1 MLRLD
6 PDTPPHVL
14 AFEIDGTV
22 TAPDLDDLY
31 NAVERV
37 TDGEG
42 PVHICGEI
50 HGIGG
55 LTLDAVGASF
65 KRGVGL
71 IGRIGRVK
79 RYAVVSDAGWI
90 RTMAELE
97 GALIPG
103 MTVRVFGTA
112 DREEALAWASEPPV
126 AA

>member
-1 MLRLD
+1 MLRLH

-14 AFEIDGTV
+14 SFEIDGTV
-22 TAPDLDDLY
+22 TAPDMDDLY

-37 TDGEG
+37 TGGKG

-65 KRGVGL
+65 KRGLGL
-71 IGRIGRVK
+71 IGRITRVK
-79 RYAVVSDAGWI
+79 RYAVVTDTGWI
-90 RTMAELE
+90 RTLAELQ
-97 GALIPG
+97 GAAVPG
-103 MTVRVFGTA
+103 LTVRVWPTSE
-112 DREEALAWASEPPV
+112 REDALAWAAEPPE